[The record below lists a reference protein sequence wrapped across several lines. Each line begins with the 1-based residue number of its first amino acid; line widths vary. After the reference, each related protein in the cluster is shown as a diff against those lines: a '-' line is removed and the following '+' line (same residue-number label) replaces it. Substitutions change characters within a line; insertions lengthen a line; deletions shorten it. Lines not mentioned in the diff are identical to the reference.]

1 MILII
6 LAPRKSYPDEHLSV
20 HTHIFLGFQVT
31 HVDIFGLES
40 RILFNAIFC
49 HIITKAKSQLSQL
62 RLVEE
67 I

>member
-6 LAPRKSYPDEHLSV
+6 LAPRKSDPDEHLSV
-20 HTHIFLGFQVT
+20 HTHIFLGFQIIDNDT
-31 HVDIFGLES
+31 FGSES